1 MDNPFSASFSTS
13 LSQQSSQVEAVNE
26 SLRLCMSRI
35 DVITNSSF
43 VAFFSL
49 HLHYDDFVNCLKQ
62 DSTAIE
68 EKIGDISTNL

>member
-1 MDNPFSASFSTS
+1 
-13 LSQQSSQVEAVNE
+13 
-26 SLRLCMSRI
+26 MSRI

-68 EKIGDISTNL
+68 EKIGDKSTNL